1 MRFFAQFVIVGVSAM
16 SWERKN
22 IVLVGKSLIIGAFAA
37 LSAVAYRAVLGRSEL
52 LCQKIFGFAHAPLGV
67 ILLFLFLLLA
77 GLVVGRITESEPLIK
92 GSGIPQLEGQ
102 FHGHLSPRP
111 LAVLVKKFIA
121 GALSIVCGL
130 SLGREGPSIQLGA
143 MTGQLVSRRLPGTDE
158 EDDKKLLLLCGACAG
173 LAAAFNA
180 PLAGVAFAL
189 EETYK
194 KFTPKAVFVTASASV
209 IADIISKLFFG
220 TVPAL
225 NMPQVD
231 TLPLSMFFLYPIVGI
246 CCGGF
251 GALFNK
257 TLMSTQKLYK
267 KLPLRDTF
275 RIAIPFLFAGGFG
288 LALPEVLGGGHHI
301 ISHLSGVGMTFGMM
315 LLLLTAKFVFTMIC
329 FCSGAPGGI
338 FFPLLVLGALTGG
351 LLGSGACTLLGLPE
365 SCMINFLLLGMTG
378 MFSGIV
384 RAPVTGIILVAEMS
398 GSLTQFPG
406 LVIVSVVS
414 ALTANMLG
422 SKPVYDE
429 LLENMLRERAQSR

>member
-1 MRFFAQFVIVGVSAM
+1 MY
-16 SWERKN
+16 WERKN
-22 IVLVGKSLIIGAFAA
+22 ITLVGKSLMIGAFAS
-37 LSAVAYRAVLGRSEL
+37 LSAVAYRAVLGKSEFL
-52 LCQKIFGFAHAPLGV
+52 RQKIFGFSDSPLGM
-67 ILLFLFLLLA
+67 ILLFLFLLLT
-77 GLVVGRITESEPLIK
+77 GLVVGRITESEPFIK
-92 GSGIPQLEGQ
+92 GSGIPQMEGQ
-102 FHGHLSPRP
+102 FYGHFSPKP
-111 LAVLVKKFIA
+111 LAVLVKKFIG
-121 GALSIVCGL
+121 GALGIVCGL

-143 MTGQLVSRRLPGTDE
+143 MTGQLVSNRLPDTDE
-158 EDDKKLLLLCGACAG
+158 EDKKLLLLCGACAG

-194 KFTPKAVFVTASASV
+194 KITPKVVFATAAASI
-209 IADIISKLFFG
+209 IADMISKLFFG
-220 TVPAL
+220 MAPAL
-225 NMPQVD
+225 NMPQVE
-231 TLPLSMFFLYPIVGI
+231 TLPLSLFFLYPMVGI
-246 CCGGF
+246 CCGCL
-251 GALFNK
+251 GAFFNK

-275 RIAIPFLFAGGFG
+275 RIAIPFLFAGVFG
-288 LALPEVLGGGHHI
+288 LVLPEVLGGGHHI
-301 ISHLSGVGMTFGMM
+301 ISHLSGVGMAAGTM
-315 LLLLTAKFVFTMIC
+315 LLLLVAKFVFTMIC

-351 LLGSGACTLLGLPE
+351 IIGSGACALLGLPE

-384 RAPVTGIILVAEMS
+384 RAPITGIILVAEMS

-406 LVIVSVVS
+406 LVLVSVVS

-429 LLENMLRERAQSR
+429 LLENMLRERGQSH

>member
-1 MRFFAQFVIVGVSAM
+1 MEVPIM
-16 SWERKN
+16 SWHQKN
-22 IVLVGKSLIIGAFAA
+22 IFLVGKSLIIGAFAA
-37 LSAVAYRAVLGRSEL
+37 LSAVAYRAVLGKSEL
-52 LCQKIFGFAHAPLGV
+52 LCQKIFSLSVSGV
-67 ILLFLFLLLA
+67 HIILLFLFLLLV
-77 GLVVGRITESEPLIK
+77 GLLVGRITESEPMIK

-102 FHGHLSPRP
+102 FHGHFSPRP
-111 LAVLVKKFIA
+111 LAVLVKKFIG
-121 GALSIVCGL
+121 GALCIVCGL

-143 MTGQLVSRRLPGTDE
+143 MTGQLVADRLPDTN

-194 KFTPKAVFVTASASV
+194 QITPKVVFTTASASI

-220 TVPAL
+220 MEPAL
-225 NMPQVD
+225 HMPHVD
-231 TLPLSMFFLYPIVGI
+231 TLPLSAFFIYPIVGI
-246 CCGGF
+246 CCGCL

-257 TLMSTQKLYK
+257 TLISTQKLYK

-275 RIAIPFLFAGGFG
+275 RIAIPFLFAGVFG
-288 LALPEVLGGGHHI
+288 LVLPEVLGGGHHI
-301 ISHLSGVGMTFGMM
+301 ISHLSDVGMTVGMM
-315 LLLLTAKFVFTMIC
+315 LLLLIGKFVFTMIC

-338 FFPLLVLGALTGG
+338 FFPLLVLGALSGG
-351 LLGSGACTLLGLPE
+351 IIGSGACALLGLPE
-365 SCMINFLLLGMTG
+365 SYMINFLLLGMTG

-384 RAPVTGIILVAEMS
+384 RAPITGIILVAEMS
-398 GSLTQFPG
+398 GSLTQFAG

-422 SKPVYDE
+422 SKPIYDQ
-429 LLENMLRERAQSR
+429 LLENMLRAQTQSH

>member
-1 MRFFAQFVIVGVSAM
+1 MFVQFIIVGEFVM
-16 SWERKN
+16 TWERKH
-22 IVLVGKSLIIGAFAA
+22 IILVGKSLIVGIFAA
-37 LSAVAYRAVLGRSEL
+37 LSAVAYRAVLGKSEGVCHAL
-52 LCQKIFGFAHAPLGV
+52 FGFADTPLR
-67 ILLFLFLLLA
+67 IALLFLILLA
-77 GLVVGRITESEPLIK
+77 VGLVVGRITESEPLIK

-102 FHGHLSPRP
+102 FHGHLSPNP
-111 LAVLVKKFIA
+111 LAVLVKKFIG
-121 GALSIVCGL
+121 GALGIVCGL

-143 MTGQLVSRRLPGTDE
+143 MTGQLVSRRLPRSDE
-158 EDDKKLLLLCGACAG
+158 EDNNLLLLCGACAG

-194 KFTPKAVFVTASASV
+194 KITPKAVFAAATASI
-209 IADIISKLFFG
+209 IADIVSKLFFG
-220 TVPAL
+220 MAPAL
-225 NMPQVD
+225 DLPRVE
-231 TLPLSMFFLYPIVGI
+231 TLPLPMFFVYPIVGI
-246 CCGGF
+246 CCGCF

-267 KLPLRDTF
+267 KLPVRDTV
-275 RIAIPFLFAGGFG
+275 RIAIPFLSAGVFG
-288 LALPEVLGGGHHI
+288 LVLPEVLGGGHHI
-301 ISHLSGVGMTFGMM
+301 ITHLSGEGMVIGTMA
-315 LLLLTAKFVFTMIC
+315 LLLVAKFVFTMIC

-351 LLGSGACTLLGLPE
+351 VLGSGACALLGLPE

-384 RAPVTGIILVAEMS
+384 RAPITGIILVAEMS

-406 LVIVSVVS
+406 LVLVSVTA
-414 ALTANMLG
+414 ALTANLLG

-429 LLENMLRERAQSR
+429 LLENMLKDRAKSH

>member
-1 MRFFAQFVIVGVSAM
+1 M

-22 IVLVGKSLIIGAFAA
+22 ISFVGKSLIIGVFAS
-37 LSAVAYRAVLGRSEL
+37 LSAVAYRAVLSKSEL
-52 LCQKIFGFAHAPLGV
+52 LCGKIFEFSNSLWRIV
-67 ILLFLFLLLA
+67 LLFLFLLIV
-77 GLVVGRITESEPLIK
+77 GLVTGKITESEPLIK

-102 FHGHLSPRP
+102 FYGHLSPRP
-111 LAVLVKKFIA
+111 LAVLVKKFIG
-121 GALSIVCGL
+121 GALGIVCGL

-143 MTGQLVSRRLPGTDE
+143 MTGHLVGHRLPGTDE
-158 EDDKKLLLLCGACAG
+158 DDKRLLLLCGACAG

-194 KFTPKAVFVTASASV
+194 KITPKVVLAAASASV

-220 TVPAL
+220 TASAL
-225 NMPQVD
+225 SMPHVD
-231 TLPLSMFFLYPIVGI
+231 ILPLSVFFIYPIVGI
-246 CCGGF
+246 CCGCLGV
-251 GALFNK
+251 LFNK
-257 TLMSTQKLYK
+257 TLISTQKLYK

-275 RIAIPFLFAGGFG
+275 RIAIPFLFAGVFG
-288 LALPEVLGGGHHI
+288 LLLPEVLGGGHHI
-301 ISHLSGVGMTFGMM
+301 ISHLSGVGMTIGMM
-315 LLLLTAKFVFTMIC
+315 LLLLTGKFVFTMIC

-338 FFPLLVLGALTGG
+338 FFPLLVLGALAGG
-351 LLGSGACTLLGLPE
+351 IIGSGACALLALPE

-384 RAPVTGIILVAEMS
+384 RAPITGIILIAEMS

-414 ALTANMLG
+414 ALTANMFG
-422 SKPVYDE
+422 NKPVYDE
-429 LLENMLRERAQSR
+429 LLENMLREQVQPH

>member
-1 MRFFAQFVIVGVSAM
+1 MT
-16 SWERKN
+16 WERKN
-22 IVLVGKSLIIGAFAA
+22 IFLVGKSLVIGAFAA
-37 LSAVAYRAVLGRSEL
+37 LSAVAYRAVLSKSEL
-52 LCQKIFGFAHAPLGV
+52 LCHKIFDFADAPLRV
-67 ILLFLFLLLA
+67 ILLFLFLFLI

-143 MTGQLVSRRLPGTDE
+143 MSGQLVSRRLPGTDE
-158 EDDKKLLLLCGACAG
+158 EDKKLLLLCGACAG

-194 KFTPKAVFVTASASV
+194 KITPKVVFATAAAS
-209 IADIISKLFFG
+209 ILADIISKLFFG
-220 TVPAL
+220 MEPAL
-225 NMPQVD
+225 HMPHVD
-231 TLPLSMFFLYPIVGI
+231 TLPLPMFFLYPIVGI
-246 CCGGF
+246 CCGCF

-275 RIAIPFLFAGGFG
+275 RIAIPFLFAGVFG
-288 LALPEVLGGGHHI
+288 LVLPEVLGGGHHI
-301 ISHLSGVGMTFGMM
+301 VTQLSGAGMAVTVM
-315 LLLLTAKFVFTMIC
+315 LLLLVGKFVFTMIC

-351 LLGSGACTLLGLPE
+351 IVGSGACALLGLPE

-384 RAPVTGIILVAEMS
+384 RAPITGIILVAEMS

-406 LVIVSVVS
+406 LVLVSVVS

-429 LLENMLRERAQSR
+429 LLENMLRDRAQSH

>member
-1 MRFFAQFVIVGVSAM
+1 M
-16 SWERKN
+16 SWERKH
-22 IVLVGKSLIIGAFAA
+22 IVLIGKSLIIGAFAA
-37 LSAVAYRAVLGRSEL
+37 LSAVAYRAVLSRSES
-52 LCQKIFGFAHAPLGV
+52 LCHEIFSFASSPLRM
-67 ILLFLFLLLA
+67 ILLFLFLLLV

-121 GALSIVCGL
+121 GALGIVCGL

-143 MTGQLVSRRLPGTDE
+143 MTGQLVGRRLPGTDE
-158 EDDKKLLLLCGACAG
+158 DEDDKKLLLLCGACAG

-194 KFTPKAVFVTASASV
+194 KFTPKAVFVTASASI
-209 IADIISKLFFG
+209 IADMISKLFFG
-220 TVPAL
+220 MTPAL
-225 NMPQVD
+225 GMPQVD

-246 CCGGF
+246 CCGCF

-275 RIAIPFLFAGGFG
+275 RIAIPFLFAGVFG
-288 LALPEVLGGGHHI
+288 LVLPEVLGGGHHI
-301 ISHLSGVGMTFGMM
+301 VSQLSSVGMAVGMM
-315 LLLLTAKFVFTMIC
+315 LLLLVGKFVFTMLC

-351 LLGSGACTLLGLPE
+351 IVGSGACALLGLPE

-406 LVIVSVVS
+406 LVLVSVVS

>member
-1 MRFFAQFVIVGVSAM
+1 MF
-16 SWERKN
+16 WERNN
-22 IVLVGKSLIIGAFAA
+22 IFLIGKSLLIGAFAA
-37 LSAVAYRAVLGRSEL
+37 LSAAAYRAVLGRSEQ
-52 LCQKIFGFAHAPLGV
+52 LCRTIFGFADSPLRI
-67 ILLFLFLLLA
+67 ILLFLLLLGV

-102 FHGHLSPRP
+102 FHGHLSPKP
-111 LAVLVKKFIA
+111 LAVLVKKFIG
-121 GALSIVCGL
+121 GALGIVCGL

-143 MTGQLVSRRLPGTDE
+143 MTGDLVSRRLPNTDE
-158 EDDKKLLLLCGACAG
+158 EDRKLLLLCGACAG

-194 KFTPKAVFVTASASV
+194 KITPKVVLVTAFSSV
-209 IADIISKLFFG
+209 VADVISKAFFG
-220 TVPAL
+220 MAPAL
-225 NMPQVD
+225 DLPQVD
-231 TLPLSMFFLYPIVGI
+231 TLPLSMFFLYPIVGV
-246 CCGGF
+246 CCGCLGVF
-251 GALFNK
+251 FNK

-267 KLPLRDTF
+267 KLPLRDTL
-275 RIAIPFLFAGGFG
+275 RIAIPFLFAGVFG
-288 LALPEVLGGGHHI
+288 LLLPEVLGGGHHI
-301 ISHLSGVGMTFGMM
+301 ITHLSGAGMAVGTM
-315 LLLLTAKFVFTMIC
+315 LLLLTAKFAFTMIC

-338 FFPLLVLGALTGG
+338 FFPLLVLGALSGG
-351 LLGSGACTLLGLPE
+351 LLGSGASALLGLPE

-406 LVIVSVVS
+406 LVIVSAVS
-414 ALTANMLG
+414 SLTANMLG

-429 LLENMLRERAQSR
+429 LLENMLRERAASR

>member
-1 MRFFAQFVIVGVSAM
+1 M

-22 IVLVGKSLIIGAFAA
+22 ILLVGKSLIVGIFAA
-37 LSAVAYRAVLGRSEL
+37 LSAVAYRAVLGKSEL
-52 LCQKIFGFAHAPLGV
+52 LRHEIFEFSNSPLRI
-67 ILLFLFLLLA
+67 ILLFLFLFLV

-111 LAVLVKKFIA
+111 LAVLIKKFIA
-121 GALSIVCGL
+121 GTLSIVCGL

-143 MTGQLVSRRLPGTDE
+143 MTGQLVSDRLPGSDE
-158 EDDKKLLLLCGACAG
+158 EDNKLLLLCGACAG
-173 LAAAFNA
+173 LASAFNA
-180 PLAGVAFAL
+180 PLAGIAFAL

-194 KFTPKAVFVTASASV
+194 KITPKVVLATASACI
-209 IADIISKLFFG
+209 IADIVSKLFFG
-220 TVPAL
+220 MTPAL

-231 TLPLSMFFLYPIVGI
+231 TLPLSMFFLYPIVGL
-246 CCGGF
+246 CCGCL

-257 TLMSTQKLYK
+257 TLMTTQKLYK

-275 RIAIPFLFAGGFG
+275 RIAIPFLFAGVFG
-288 LALPEVLGGGHHI
+288 LVLPEVLGGGHHI
-301 ISHLSGVGMTFGMM
+301 VSQLSGVGMAGGMM
-315 LLLLTAKFVFTMIC
+315 LLLFVAKFVFTMIC

-338 FFPLLVLGALTGG
+338 FFPLLVLGALSGG
-351 LLGSGACTLLGLPE
+351 IIGNGACALLGLPE
-365 SCMINFLLLGMTG
+365 SAMITFLLLGMVG

-384 RAPVTGIILVAEMS
+384 RAPITGIILVAEMS
-398 GSLTQFPG
+398 GSLTQFLG

-414 ALTANMLG
+414 ALTANMLK

-429 LLENMLRERAQSR
+429 LLENMLRDRAQSH

>member
-1 MRFFAQFVIVGVSAM
+1 MA
-16 SWERKN
+16 WERKN
-22 IVLVGKSLIIGAFAA
+22 MILVGKSLMIGVFAA
-37 LSAVAYRAVLGRSEL
+37 LSAVAYRAVLGKSEA
-52 LCQKIFGFAHAPLGV
+52 LCQKIFGFADSPLRV
-67 ILLFLFLLLA
+67 ILLFLFLLA
-77 GLVVGRITESEPLIK
+77 IGLVVGRITESEPLIK

-102 FHGHLSPRP
+102 FYGHLSPRP
-111 LAVLVKKFIA
+111 LAVLVKKFIG
-121 GALSIVCGL
+121 GALGIVCGL

-143 MTGQLVSRRLPGTDE
+143 MTGQLVSDRLPGNDE
-158 EDDKKLLLLCGACAG
+158 EDKKLLLLCGACAG

-194 KFTPKAVFVTASASV
+194 KITPKVVFATAAASI
-209 IADIISKLFFG
+209 IADIVSKLFFG
-220 TVPAL
+220 MTPAL
-225 NMPQVD
+225 HMPKVD
-231 TLPLSMFFLYPIVGI
+231 TLPLSLFFLYPIVGI
-246 CCGGF
+246 CCGCVGV
-251 GALFNK
+251 LFNK

-267 KLPLRDTF
+267 KLPVRDTY
-275 RIAIPFLFAGGFG
+275 RIAIPFLFAGVFG
-288 LALPEVLGGGHHI
+288 LVLPEVLGGGHHI
-301 ISHLSGVGMTFGMM
+301 ISHLSGVGMAAGMM
-315 LLLLTAKFVFTMIC
+315 VLLLVAKFAFTMIC

-351 LLGSGACTLLGLPE
+351 IVGSGACALFGLPE

-384 RAPVTGIILVAEMS
+384 RAPITGIILVAEMS

-406 LVIVSVVS
+406 LVLVSIVA

-429 LLENMLRERAQSR
+429 LLENMLRERAKSH

>member
-1 MRFFAQFVIVGVSAM
+1 M
-16 SWERKN
+16 SWERKH
-22 IVLVGKSLIIGAFAA
+22 IFFVGKSLIIGAFAS
-37 LSAVAYRAVLGRSEL
+37 LSAVAYRAVLGKSEL
-52 LCQKIFGFAHAPLGV
+52 LCQKIFGFSDSPLRI
-67 ILLFLFLLLA
+67 ILLFLFLLLV
-77 GLVVGRITESEPLIK
+77 GLVVGRITESEPMIK

-102 FHGHLSPRP
+102 FHGHFSPKP
-111 LAVLVKKFIA
+111 LAVLVKKFIG
-121 GALSIVCGL
+121 GALGIVCGL

-143 MTGQLVSRRLPGTDE
+143 MTGQLVSGRLPNTD

-173 LAAAFNA
+173 LASAFNA

-194 KFTPKAVFVTASASV
+194 KITPKVVFAVASATI

-220 TVPAL
+220 MAPAL
-225 NMPQVD
+225 NLPQVD

-246 CCGGF
+246 CCGCF
-251 GALFNK
+251 GACFNK

-275 RIAIPFLFAGGFG
+275 RIAIPFLFAGVFG
-288 LALPEVLGGGHHI
+288 LVLPEVLGGGHHI
-301 ISHLSGVGMTFGMM
+301 ISHLSGVGMTVGMM
-315 LLLLTAKFVFTMIC
+315 LLLLAAKFVFTMIC

-351 LLGSGACTLLGLPE
+351 IVGSGACALLGLPE
-365 SCMINFLLLGMTG
+365 SCMINFLLLGMAG

-384 RAPVTGIILVAEMS
+384 RAPITGIILVAEMS

-406 LVIVSVVS
+406 LVLVSVAS

-429 LLENMLRERAQSR
+429 LLENMLKDRAKNH

>member
-1 MRFFAQFVIVGVSAM
+1 MH
-16 SWERKN
+16 WERKH
-22 IVLVGKSLIIGAFAA
+22 IFLIGKSLIIGIFAA
-37 LSAVAYRAVLGRSEL
+37 LSAVAYRAVLGKSEF
-52 LCQKIFGFAHAPLGV
+52 LCHEIFAFADSPLR
-67 ILLFLFLLLA
+67 ILLLFLFLFLM

-102 FHGHLSPRP
+102 FHGHFSPKP
-111 LAVLVKKFIA
+111 LAVLVKKFIG

-143 MTGQLVSRRLPGTDE
+143 MTGQLVSNRLPGKEE
-158 EDDKKLLLLCGACAG
+158 EDDKLLLLCGACAG

-194 KFTPKAVFVTASASV
+194 KITPKIVLAAAFATIV
-209 IADIISKLFFG
+209 ADTVSKLFFG
-220 TVPAL
+220 MTPAL
-225 NMPQVD
+225 SLPKVD
-231 TLPLSMFFLYPIVGI
+231 TLPLSMYFLYPIVGI
-246 CCGGF
+246 CCGFAGV
-251 GALFNK
+251 LFNK
-257 TLMSTQKLYK
+257 TLMSTQKFYK

-275 RIAIPFLFAGGFG
+275 RIAIPFLFAGVFG
-288 LALPEVLGGGHHI
+288 LVLPEVLGGGHHI
-301 ISHLSGVGMTFGMM
+301 ISHLSGVGMTVGMMM
-315 LLLLTAKFVFTMIC
+315 LLLAAKFVFTMIC

-351 LLGSGACTLLGLPE
+351 IIGSGACALFGLPE

-384 RAPVTGIILVAEMS
+384 RAPITGIILVAEMS

-406 LVIVSVVS
+406 LVLVSAAA

-422 SKPVYDE
+422 NKPVYDE
-429 LLENMLRERAQSR
+429 LLENMLRDRAKTH

>member
-1 MRFFAQFVIVGVSAM
+1 M
-16 SWERKN
+16 SWERKH
-22 IVLVGKSLIIGAFAA
+22 IVLIGKSLMIGVFAA
-37 LSAVAYRAVLGRSEL
+37 LSAVAYRAVLSRSEA
-52 LCQKIFGFAHAPLGV
+52 LCHGIFSFASSPLRM
-67 ILLFLFLLLA
+67 ILLFLFLLLV

-111 LAVLVKKFIA
+111 LAVLVKKFIG
-121 GALSIVCGL
+121 GALGIVCGL

-143 MTGQLVSRRLPGTDE
+143 MAGQLVGRRLPDSDE
-158 EDDKKLLLLCGACAG
+158 EDNKLLLLCGACAG

-194 KFTPKAVFVTASASV
+194 KFTPKAVFVTASASI

-220 TVPAL
+220 MTPAL
-225 NMPQVD
+225 DMPQVD
-231 TLPLSMFFLYPIVGI
+231 VLPLSMFFLYPIVGI
-246 CCGGF
+246 CCGCLGL
-251 GALFNK
+251 LFNK

-267 KLPLRDTF
+267 KLPVRDTF
-275 RIAIPFLFAGGFG
+275 RIAIPFLFAGVFG
-288 LALPEVLGGGHHI
+288 LVLPEVLGGGHHI
-301 ISHLSGVGMTFGMM
+301 ISHLSGVGMTVGMM
-315 LLLLTAKFVFTMIC
+315 LLLLVGKFVFTMIC

-338 FFPLLVLGALTGG
+338 FFPLLVLGALSGG
-351 LLGSGACTLLGLPE
+351 IIGSGACAFLGLPE

-384 RAPVTGIILVAEMS
+384 RAPITGIILVAEMS
-398 GSLTQFPG
+398 GSLTQFAG
-406 LVIVSVVS
+406 LVLVSVVS

>member
-1 MRFFAQFVIVGVSAM
+1 M
-16 SWERKN
+16 SWERKH
-22 IVLVGKSLIIGAFAA
+22 IVLIGKSLMIGVFAA
-37 LSAVAYRAVLGRSEL
+37 LSAVAYRAVLSRSEA
-52 LCQKIFGFAHAPLGV
+52 LCHGIFSFASSPLRM
-67 ILLFLFLLLA
+67 ILLFLFLLLV

-111 LAVLVKKFIA
+111 LAVLVKKFIG
-121 GALSIVCGL
+121 GALGIICGL

-143 MTGQLVSRRLPGTDE
+143 MTGQLVGRRLPDSDE
-158 EDDKKLLLLCGACAG
+158 EDNKLLLLCGACAG

-194 KFTPKAVFVTASASV
+194 KFTPKAVFVTASASI

-220 TVPAL
+220 MTPAL
-225 NMPQVD
+225 DMPQVD
-231 TLPLSMFFLYPIVGI
+231 VVPLSMFFLYPIVGI
-246 CCGGF
+246 CCGCLGV
-251 GALFNK
+251 LFNK

-267 KLPLRDTF
+267 KLPVRDTF
-275 RIAIPFLFAGGFG
+275 RIAIPFLFAGVFG
-288 LALPEVLGGGHHI
+288 LVLPEVLGGGHHI
-301 ISHLSGVGMTFGMM
+301 ISHLSGVGMTVGMM
-315 LLLLTAKFVFTMIC
+315 LLLLVGKFVFTMIC

-338 FFPLLVLGALTGG
+338 FFPLLVLGALSGG
-351 LLGSGACTLLGLPE
+351 IIGSGACALLGLPE

-406 LVIVSVVS
+406 LVLVSVVS

>member
-1 MRFFAQFVIVGVSAM
+1 M

-22 IVLVGKSLIIGAFAA
+22 IFLIGKSLMIGAFAA
-37 LSAVAYRAVLGRSEL
+37 LSAVAYRAVLSRSES
-52 LCQKIFGFAHAPLGV
+52 LCHEIFSFASSPLRM
-67 ILLFLFLLLA
+67 ILLFLFLLLV

-121 GALSIVCGL
+121 GALGIVCGL

-143 MTGQLVSRRLPGTDE
+143 MTGQLVGRRLPGTDE
-158 EDDKKLLLLCGACAG
+158 DEDDKKLLLLCGACAG

-194 KFTPKAVFVTASASV
+194 KFTPKAVFVTASASI
-209 IADIISKLFFG
+209 IADMISKLFFG
-220 TVPAL
+220 MTPAL
-225 NMPQVD
+225 GMPQVD

-246 CCGGF
+246 CCGCF

-275 RIAIPFLFAGGFG
+275 RIAIPFLFAGVFG
-288 LALPEVLGGGHHI
+288 LVLPEVLGGGHHI
-301 ISHLSGVGMTFGMM
+301 VSQLSSVGMAVGMM
-315 LLLLTAKFVFTMIC
+315 LLLLVGKFVFTMLC

-351 LLGSGACTLLGLPE
+351 IVGSGACALLGLPE

-406 LVIVSVVS
+406 LVLVSVVS